1 MLIRRFTPESHAS
14 SPATDAAVIANPSDA
29 ASITIRKRTA
39 RAALNETRN
48 VCTILFHIQRGQ
60 HVSSFSN
67 LLKVVGPTVVLG
79 LLVMSESIGNR
90 TSRGWVV
97 HDLMTWLSE
106 TIGPVPAGLIFIGAG
121 LAWSYS
127 AYVNLSSGR

>member
-1 MLIRRFTPESHAS
+1 M
-14 SPATDAAVIANPSDA
+14 
-29 ASITIRKRTA
+29 
-39 RAALNETRN
+39 
-48 VCTILFHIQRGQ
+48 
-60 HVSSFSN
+60 SSFSS
-67 LLKVVGPTVVLG
+67 LLKVVGPTVVLGFLG

-106 TIGPVPAGLIFIGAG
+106 TIGPVPTGLIFIGTG

>member
-1 MLIRRFTPESHAS
+1 M
-14 SPATDAAVIANPSDA
+14 
-29 ASITIRKRTA
+29 
-39 RAALNETRN
+39 NETRN

-60 HVSSFSN
+60 HMSSFSS
-67 LLKVVGPTVVLG
+67 LLKVVGPTVVLGFLG

-106 TIGPVPAGLIFIGAG
+106 TIGPVPTGLIFIGTG